1 MSVSPLVLG
10 IHLTSGF
17 AESRRT
23 GHISTPPIRFHTPVW
38 KFSQVKTCPEHIIS
52 AELLPLTQTKDLSDT
67 ASRRMKALT
76 DEGIDLAAEKETYQ
90 KALTYAGSADPYP
103 SGEPADAANWG
114 LPKLKTFG
122 HPNAPRVAPQSPLQ
136 LDDQQTHALW
146 QAARNKTPFRCEI
159 GHKGLE
165 HGTSFRSKAALTES
179 GLNNQLPAIQV
190 PGPRGNYGIPYEPFR
205 VLSALP
211 TVAMTGP
218 SAAYLSHTG
227 NTNEA
232 AGVAEAGTKPDLGPI
247 VTESFIKPQKIAGTV
262 TATLEIL
269 QDHEEFAAFLPT
281 ELARS
286 VYNQESLYLLQ
297 ANYSG
302 GPTSTAF
309 TGLLGISGTLS
320 RAVGTDTPLD
330 ALNKSFVDLRTGSAF
345 CEPDAII
352 VAPQTLSALRRQ
364 KDANGR
370 YLLDLISG
378 PATINQTAEQTLGR
392 RGHTGDPLY
401 GIRRITR
408 TRPQLLSARQHHR
421 LTGVLDTEE
430 HIAVKVAH
438 VIYQKI
444 IAAYAHQRTARSLTT
459 QRPRIPQPHPLPN
472 PLATPQRRTPRTRQC
487 TLNYEAG

>member
-1 MSVSPLVLG
+1 MWNPAKQARLD
-10 IHLTSGF
+10 
-17 AESRRT
+17 
-23 GHISTPPIRFHTPVW
+23 
-38 KFSQVKTCPEHIIS
+38 QIS

-378 PATINQTAEQTLGR
+378 PATINQTAEQENIWGVPVHQSTQCPAGTAVVMSVQGGAAVGWVRMGLEVMFNPYVGYETNTYIWVAEER
-392 RGHTGDPLY
+392 ISLSVPRPAAINIVTG
-401 GIRRITR
+401 
-408 TRPQLLSARQHHR
+408 
-421 LTGVLDTEE
+421 
-430 HIAVKVAH
+430 
-438 VIYQKI
+438 
-444 IAAYAHQRTARSLTT
+444 
-459 QRPRIPQPHPLPN
+459 LP
-472 PLATPQRRTPRTRQC
+472 TS
-487 TLNYEAG
+487 